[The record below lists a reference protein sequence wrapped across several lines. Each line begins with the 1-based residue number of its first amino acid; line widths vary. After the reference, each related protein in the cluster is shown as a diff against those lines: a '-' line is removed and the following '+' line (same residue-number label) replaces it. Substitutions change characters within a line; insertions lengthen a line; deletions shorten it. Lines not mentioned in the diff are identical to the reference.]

1 MVTLSPSQEDLPR
14 NPKIHL
20 KSTEVYLLQVLNRK
34 ISSLEAIMDY
44 SEVETVGM
52 EQVKELLGHG
62 KGNSLQGTVNTVEL
76 FLCEADNFRL
86 DVEFLT
92 MVKLLLL
99 PFFHPVVNRPYFLI
113 ALDDSSSDPVV
124 KLHGL
129 RGILH
134 GWVDTFLAVS
144 TSLIGKRPPVRLR
157 TSLSV
162 TYDLRLM
169 PSAFLGWGT

>member
-1 MVTLSPSQEDLPR
+1 
-14 NPKIHL
+14 
-20 KSTEVYLLQVLNRK
+20 
-34 ISSLEAIMDY
+34 MDN

-52 EQVKELLGHG
+52 EQVEELLGHWEG
-62 KGNSLQGTVNTVEL
+62 HALQGTVDTIEF
-76 FLCEADNFRL
+76 FLREADNIRL

-92 MVKLLLL
+92 MVELLLL
-99 PFFHPVVNRPYFLI
+99 PFFHPMINRPYFFI
-113 ALDDSSSDPVV
+113 ALDDRDSDPVV

-134 GWVDTFLAVS
+134 EDGDTFLAVS
-144 TSLIGKRPPVRLR
+144 TSLMGKSPPVRLR

-169 PSAFLGWGT
+169 PGAFLGWGT